1 MIKVRPIK
9 AIEVEEVVSL
19 RRKFFG
25 DFFENRF
32 RNYIKKNPWSINI
45 AETERES
52 GEILGYAF
60 AYPWKAKEGV
70 IHHICSL
77 QENQKDIERAL
88 ITHLEDQFL
97 KNELKSIRIWISE
110 EQFSLKDVLSESGFQ
125 LDTEL
130 VAFENAHLDSMD
142 THEQG
147 NQEIQV
153 LDFNDKF
160 IDDILKIEVNCF
172 KSSWH
177 QTKED
182 FLSHGR
188 KKNVWFCIALN
199 HDHAIGYLQVTAS
212 EGLGQLGRV
221 AVLPEFQGNKIGTR
235 LIAEAMKWF
244 NTQGVKKIKLRS
256 PIDYTNA
263 HNLYRKFG
271 FAQKGKEFD
280 YFKKLGRK

>member
-1 MIKVRPIK
+1 MIKIRPIK
-9 AIEVEEVVSL
+9 ATEVEEVVGL
-19 RRKFFG
+19 RKESFG

-32 RNYIKKNPWSINI
+32 RNYIKKNPWSITI
-45 AETERES
+45 AENDVMS
-52 GEILGYAF
+52 GVISGYAF

-77 QENQKDIERAL
+77 REDQKDIERTL
-88 ITHLEDQFL
+88 ITHLEDQFI
-97 KNELKSIRIWISE
+97 KKELKSIRIWISE
-110 EQFSLKDVLSESGFQ
+110 DQFSLRNVLSESGFK

-130 VAFENAHLDSMD
+130 VAFENMHFDFPGDFDL
-142 THEQG
+142 G
-147 NQEIQV
+147 NQEIQI
-153 LDFNDKF
+153 LDFNEKY

-172 KSSWH
+172 KPSWH
-177 QTKED
+177 QEKED

-188 KKNVWFCIALN
+188 KKNVWFCVALD
-199 HDHAIGYLQVTAS
+199 HDQVVGYLQVTAS

-221 AVLPEFQGNKIGTR
+221 AVLPEFQGKKIGTR
-235 LIAEAMKWF
+235 LLAEAMKWF
-244 NTQGVKKIKLRS
+244 SDQGVMKIKLRS

-280 YFKKLGRK
+280 YFKKLG